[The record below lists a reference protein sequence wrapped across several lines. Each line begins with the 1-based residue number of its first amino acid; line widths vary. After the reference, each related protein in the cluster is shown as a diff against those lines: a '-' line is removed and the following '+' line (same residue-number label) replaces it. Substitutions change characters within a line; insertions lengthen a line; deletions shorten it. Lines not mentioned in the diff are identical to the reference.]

1 MHSNKELY
9 FEYNTLER
17 VQLAMPLLHLESVEA
32 NEWFVEMM
40 DWNLEHAKNI
50 SMDKSVKYQID
61 KLK

>member
-1 MHSNKELY
+1 MHNNKELY

-50 SMDKSVKYQID
+50 CMDKSVK
-61 KLK
+61 